1 MGFCASCGTQVT
13 GTSVYCPACAKAS
26 AQAVSPTTSSGTGAL
41 LRSLNESLAGVLCY
55 MPIGPIGAILSAAFL
70 FVEPYRRNR
79 FVRFHALQSLLLA
92 LFCGALV
99 LALLAV
105 SSLFEGA
112 LAPLALLLLVVFPLL
127 GLGITI
133 TTIVL
138 MIKAND
144 GEMFRLPLLG
154 EIAARRANAI

>member
-1 MGFCASCGTQVT
+1 M
-13 GTSVYCPACAKAS
+13 
-26 AQAVSPTTSSGTGAL
+26 
-41 LRSLNESLAGVLCY
+41 
-55 MPIGPIGAILSAAFL
+55 ISAAFL
-70 FVEPYRRNR
+70 FVEPYKRNR
-79 FVRFHALQSLLLA
+79 FVRFHAIQSILLV
-92 LFCGALV
+92 LFCAALV
-99 LALLAV
+99 VALLAV

-138 MIKAND
+138 MVKAND

-154 EIAARRANAI
+154 EIAARRANAV

>member
-1 MGFCASCGTQVT
+1 
-13 GTSVYCPACAKAS
+13 
-26 AQAVSPTTSSGTGAL
+26 L
-41 LRSLNESLAGVLCY
+41 LRSLNDSLAGVLCY
-55 MPIGPIGAILSAAFL
+55 LPLGPAGAMISAAFL
-70 FVEPYRRNR
+70 FVEPYKRNR
-79 FVRFHALQSLLLA
+79 FVRFHAIQSILLV
-92 LFCGALV
+92 LFCAALV
-99 LALLAV
+99 VALLAV

-138 MIKAND
+138 MVKAND

-154 EIAARRANAI
+154 EIAARRANAV